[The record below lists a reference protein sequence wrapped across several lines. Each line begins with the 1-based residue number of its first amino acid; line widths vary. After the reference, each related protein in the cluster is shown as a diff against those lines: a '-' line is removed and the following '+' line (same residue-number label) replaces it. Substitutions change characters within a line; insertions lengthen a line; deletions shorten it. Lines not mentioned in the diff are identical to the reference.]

1 VSMPTA
7 AAIKLFSIWLASN
20 DFGLTPALL
29 SKPLLF
35 CADAALLLLLFVSTH
50 MVVSGLQQAGFC

>member
-35 CADAALLLLLFVSTH
+35 CADAALLLLLLGSVH
-50 MVVSGLQQAGFC
+50 MVGSGRYKEGFC